1 MGASLNDRVTGPWVS
16 GTEECMELASKAI
29 SRILRGCSAAGALTW
44 WMDVGLMA
52 ADDVDYAADGGDV
65 WQ

>member
-1 MGASLNDRVTGPWVS
+1 
-16 GTEECMELASKAI
+16 MELASKAI